1 MIKVLLACLLA
12 PALPA
17 AAAELPLEL
26 TGYVSAWTQ
35 NCAGSSCALPVPG
48 QRNYPVNLSLALPDT
63 PGQAA
68 AAHFTAPLLLVD
80 GEEVTAELTL
90 YAVCPYG
97 SAPGTCAGRYF
108 QAQVLLSGPSGA
120 FCSASL
126 NLQDFAPFPVL
137 MCAGTSPTRRFG
149 ITLHRKAL

>member
-12 PALPA
+12 PALQA
-17 AAAELPLEL
+17 AAAEPPLEL

-35 NCAGSSCALPVPG
+35 SCAGSSCALPSPG
-48 QRNYPVNLSLALPDT
+48 QRNFPLALILALPSE

-68 AAHFTAPLLLVD
+68 AAHVSAPLLLPGG
-80 GEEVTAELTL
+80 GEITAEITL
-90 YAVCPYG
+90 FGVCPYG

-108 QAQVLLSGPSGA
+108 QAQVLLTGPAGA

-137 MCAGTSPTRRFG
+137 MCAGTSPERRFG